1 MYCNNCGGFVQDGA
15 ANCPNCGMM
24 MGAPDAQSMGYG
36 QAMGQ
41 PMGQQMGQPMG
52 QPSMGQMGYSQPV
65 GQPMG
70 YGGRQPAHG
79 MAVAS
84 LVLGILPFAICWIGE
99 GVGYILGMIMAIVG
113 IVLGAVA
120 RKQGNRGGIAIAG
133 LVVSI
138 VALAILGVLF
148 IIALIYVA
156 NNPWLTYKYY

>member
-15 ANCPNCGMM
+15 PNCPNCGMM
-24 MGAPDAQSMGYG
+24 MGGPDMNQMGY
-36 QAMGQ
+36 GQ
-41 PMGQQMGQPMG
+41 PMGQQSMGQQPMSQMGYGQPMG
-52 QPSMGQMGYSQPV
+52 QMN
-65 GQPMG
+65 

-79 MAVAS
+79 LAVAS
-84 LVLGILPFAICWIGE
+84 LVLGILPFCICWIGE
-99 GVGYILGMIMAIVG
+99 GVGYIIGMLMAIVG

-120 RKQGNRGGIAIAG
+120 RKQGNRGGLAIAG

-156 NNPWLTYKYY
+156 NNPYYQLYKYY

>member
-15 ANCPNCGMM
+15 PNCPNCGMM

-41 PMGQQMGQPMG
+41 PMGQQMGQPM
-52 QPSMGQMGYSQPV
+52 